1 MEDVVICDKKSG
13 IFSFQIKKILYNEGE
28 YNLRTG
34 IWRRQEREDGHME
47 QIGLFL
53 AEKSGLIAVALSGF
67 NLILLTVSLHKIKR
81 NTRQTKAVLG
91 AVEDIRTQQELFAMR
106 DMRKEEKAAVL
117 KETGIQPRAEAQ
129 REKLLDAVLEEVFP

>member
-1 MEDVVICDKKSG
+1 
-13 IFSFQIKKILYNEGE
+13 
-28 YNLRTG
+28 
-34 IWRRQEREDGHME
+34 ME

-106 DMRKEEKAAVL
+106 DMRKEEKSAVL